1 MEVDGKMR
9 GPVHP
14 VWTTYRHLIK
24 NAKVFLNGA
33 ISLVEGEE
41 LLKDGTADLI
51 IFGRPWLVNPDFASA
66 AMAGKAKELQ
76 FEYNFDASTP
86 GTLVIRVELMLTYR
100 CSTLPNTRPEIKRRV
115 IPTILSSR
123 CQSIGPQG

>member
-1 MEVDGKMR
+1 MDMEVDGKMR

-66 AMAGKAKELQ
+66 AIAGKEKQLQ

-86 GTLVIRVELMLTYR
+86 GTLCDEDGTHAD
-100 CSTLPNTRPEIKRRV
+100 
-115 IPTILSSR
+115 LSM
-123 CQSIGPQG
+123 